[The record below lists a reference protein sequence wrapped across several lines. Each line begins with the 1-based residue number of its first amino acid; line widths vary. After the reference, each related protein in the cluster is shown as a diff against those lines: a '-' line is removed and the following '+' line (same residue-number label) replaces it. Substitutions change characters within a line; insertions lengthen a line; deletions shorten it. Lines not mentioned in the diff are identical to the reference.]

1 MGVTLLD
8 FPTIKENK
16 TMKKLLFF
24 LVVLIPFTH
33 FSQCI
38 LELNVTDLKEIKKNK
53 AVDNKDTFHLYLRN
67 ECRQDYL
74 FFINDEL
81 YHSGPIEEYSS
92 NGTNEKYVVSGHKF
106 KMDII
111 IDSNSITLI
120 EHNKQ
125 RKKVFKSEH
134 FDRVRSGY

>member
-1 MGVTLLD
+1 
-8 FPTIKENK
+8 
-16 TMKKLLFF
+16 MKNLLF
-24 LVVLIPFTH
+24 LIVALIPCTY

-38 LELNVTDLKEIKKNK
+38 LELNVTELKEIKKNK
-53 AVDNKDTFHLYLRN
+53 AVDVQDSFHLFLRN

-74 FFINDEL
+74 FFINDDL
-81 YHSGPIEEYSS
+81 YHSGPIEEYSR
-92 NGTNEKYVVSGHKF
+92 NGTTEKYCVSGHKF

-120 EHNKQ
+120 EYNKQ

-134 FDRVRSGY
+134 LDRIRSGY

>member
-1 MGVTLLD
+1 
-8 FPTIKENK
+8 
-16 TMKKLLFF
+16 MKKILLF
-24 LVVLIPFTH
+24 LVALIPFTH

-38 LELNVTDLKEIKKNK
+38 LELNVTNLKEIKKKK
-53 AVDNKDTFHLYLRN
+53 AVDVQDSFYLFLRN

-74 FFINDEL
+74 FFINDDL
-81 YHSGPIEEYSS
+81 YHSGPIESYSS
-92 NGTNEKYVVSGHKF
+92 NGTTEKYVVSGHKF

-134 FDRVRSGY
+134 VDRIRSGY